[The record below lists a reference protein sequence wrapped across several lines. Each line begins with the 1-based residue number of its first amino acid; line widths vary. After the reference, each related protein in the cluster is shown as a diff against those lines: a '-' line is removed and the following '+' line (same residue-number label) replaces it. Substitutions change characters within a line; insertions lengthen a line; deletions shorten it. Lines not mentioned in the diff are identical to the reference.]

1 MSEPKSSM
9 KLFNIVSVAC
19 LAVSLTYIPSGFSK
33 EMCILISILMYG
45 VTLRLIGGTVDKVW
59 R

>member
-9 KLFNIVSVAC
+9 KLFNIVSVAL
-19 LAVSLTYIPSGFSK
+19 LATSVAFIPSGFSK
-33 EMCILISILMYG
+33 EVCILISILMYG
-45 VTLRLIGGTVDKVW
+45 VTLRLIGGPFDKVW